1 MKQTKWE
8 LPLFSMYDHTGMERH
23 LEEMA
28 QRGWLLDK
36 CGKWG
41 WIYRR
46 TEPRRV
52 HYAVTYFPKA
62 SYYEPGPSED
72 KQVFQDYCAEA
83 GWELVADWAQI
94 QIFRS
99 EREHPLPIE
108 TDAAMQVEN
117 VHRAMKGTFLPS
129 YLTLIGVAVLWAVML
144 LWQLSSDPI
153 GTLTRGNNLFLL
165 VLCESVLFL
174 MGACEITGYYR
185 WRRRARAAAERDGSF
200 TPTRSHRWFQVVLLV
215 IVLIGFLIWLLGSWM
230 GSRRGLVFAV
240 SGVLYAII
248 LILLVNLITRLLKR
262 RGVSAKVNRT
272 VTLVSSFLIS
282 FAGIALLGYGVFK
295 LSDTGWLRDT
305 PPADSYELYG
315 MTWEVYADPLP
326 LTVEDLTG
334 QVYPDKIY
342 SYELDR
348 ESSFLASR
356 TEVCQDVRLD
366 VEADLPE
373 LRYEIITCLPFLY
386 DLCRQDFLDQMTRRN
401 EDIPQEYWD
410 EYRPVD
416 ASLWG
421 AEEAYQYYSSGAPR
435 DTYLVCW
442 KDRIVEITFDWA
454 PTAEQIA
461 IAAEK
466 LQNF

>member
-28 QRGWLLDK
+28 ARGWMLEK

-46 TEPRRV
+46 TEPRQVR
-52 HYAVTYFPKA
+52 YAVTYFPKA

-83 GWELVADWAQI
+83 GWTLVADWAQI
-94 QIFRS
+94 QVFRS
-99 EREHPLPIE
+99 EREQPLPIE

-117 VHRAMKGTFLPS
+117 IHRAMKRTFLPS
-129 YLTLIGVAVLWAVML
+129 YLGLMGVAVLWGVLL

-153 GTLTRGNNLFLL
+153 RTLTQGSNLFLA
-165 VLCESVLFL
+165 LCECELFV
-174 MGACEITGYYR
+174 MGTWEIAGYYH
-185 WRRRARAAAERDGSF
+185 WRRRAKAAAEKDGSF
-200 TPTRSHRWFQVVLLV
+200 LPTRSHRRFQAVMIAVVVAGL
-215 IVLIGFLIWLLGSWM
+215 LIWLLGSGL
-230 GSRRGLVFAV
+230 GSRKGLVFGLGGA
-240 SGVLYAII
+240 LYAAI

-262 RGVSAKVNRT
+262 KGVSAKVNRT

-282 FAGIALLGYGVFK
+282 FAAMIFLGYGAFK
-295 LSDTGWLRDT
+295 LTDAGWLRDT
-305 PPADSYELYG
+305 PPTDSYEIYG
-315 MTWEVYADPLP
+315 MTWQIYSDPLP

-334 QVYPDKIY
+334 QVYEDNIY

-348 ESSFLASR
+348 ESSLLASQ
-356 TEVCQDVRLD
+356 TEVRQDVRMD
-366 VEADLPE
+366 VKTDLPD
-373 LRYEIITCLPFLY
+373 LRYEIVTCLPFLRN
-386 DLCRQDFLDQMTRRN
+386 LCRQEFLNQMTRWN
-401 EDIPQEYWD
+401 DDIPQEYWD

-421 AEEAYQYYSSGAPR
+421 AEEAYQRYSSGEPW

-442 KDRIVEITFDWA
+442 PDRIVEITFSWT
-454 PTAEQIA
+454 PTTEQIA
-461 IAAEK
+461 VAAEK
-466 LQNF
+466 LENC